1 MNEVSDT
8 ASLCARLKLPQQ
20 DLSSLSF
27 CATKPSAVKAWAESL
42 PATRAGHTSVLLY
55 KVLPEF
61 SRLNISAE
69 KRLEMLE
76 ALRPFVQG
84 CIEGLSKNFL
94 NQPLLLTD
102 AAIKAA
108 TVAQALQKHMSNAYT
123 VCTRDFYQAKKYDA
137 QLCLHALHRTAT
149 GLGLMLMRSY
159 QLYTPVRGQIW
170 HELHSLYLLA
180 EEKGLLAKA
189 LHDPLQC
196 GHKSMSFEQVYMRA
210 LLLACVRP
218 NQLRQQ
224 EVAAVYHA
232 LESWSEGSKL
242 VPSGEIDAENLHL
255 VCLDMD
261 SPPTYRTRYRG
272 ALTNAVRELD
282 NDRLLQVLKDIDGYG
297 NALPSQISA
306 TLLQQ
311 LIQAWDLP
319 SLRNFERL
327 SSHAELA
334 VCVGLSNV
342 CSHLSGM
349 SVEDNKR
356 VVKSE
361 SSHFNANATSA
372 EFDPWDD
379 TADAGPHAMIEHSAL
394 AVNISDKHEE
404 HVENLPTYTVTTL
417 DSSPGGYCLNWRE
430 KIPTQARVGEVISI
444 KERQRSRWNIAVI
457 RWVQQSN
464 RGTQMGVQL
473 LAPMAEAVE
482 IAMINKMGD
491 DSRYMRGL
499 LLPALKAA
507 NQPASLLCASMP
519 FHEHCKVYLKRGES
533 NNKAQLTRKLFATS
547 SLSQFSFRIMDA
559 EPGSE
564 EIIAKPASNF
574 DENW

>member
-1 MNEVSDT
+1 MNEVSGTDN
-8 ASLCARLKLPQQ
+8 LCARLKLPQQ
-20 DLSSLSF
+20 DLSALSF
-27 CATKPSAVKAWAESL
+27 CATKPAAVRAWAESL

-61 SRLNISAE
+61 ARLSISAD

-76 ALRPFVQG
+76 ALRPYVQQ

-123 VCTRDFYQAKKYDA
+123 VCVRDFYQAKKYDP
-137 QLCLHALHRTAT
+137 QLFLHALHRTAT

-180 EEKGLLAKA
+180 EEKALLGKTQ
-189 LHDPLQC
+189 HDPLVR
-196 GHKSMSFEQVYMRA
+196 GRASMSFEQVYMRA

-224 EVAAVYHA
+224 EVEAVYHA
-232 LESWSEGSKL
+232 LEAWSEGSKL
-242 VPSGEIDAENLHL
+242 VACGEIDAENLHL
-255 VCLDMD
+255 VCLHMD
-261 SPPTYRTRYRG
+261 SPPLYRTRYKG
-272 ALTNAVRELD
+272 ALTDSVRELD
-282 NDRLLQVLKDIDGYG
+282 NERLLSTLKDLRER
-297 NALPSQISA
+297 NAALPAQIGE

-327 SSHAELA
+327 SSHAELDT
-334 VCVGLSNV
+334 CVGLSNV
-342 CSHLSGM
+342 CFHLSGL
-349 SVEDNKR
+349 SVDENNR
-356 VVKSE
+356 VMKSE
-361 SSHFNANATSA
+361 SSHFGARATSA

-379 TADAGPHAMIEHSAL
+379 AVDAGRHTMLEHSSKAF
-394 AVNISDKHEE
+394 NINSQHEE

-417 DSSPGGYCLNWRE
+417 DSSPGGYCLNWRDN
-430 KIPTQARVGEVISI
+430 IPAQARVGEVIGI

-482 IAMINKMGD
+482 IAMIHKMGD
-491 DSRYMRGL
+491 DSRYMRAL

-519 FHEHCKVYLKRGES
+519 FHEHCKVYLKRGDS
-533 NNKAQLTRKLFATS
+533 RNKVQMTRKLFATS
-547 SLSQFSFRIMDA
+547 TLNQFSFRLLD
-559 EPGSE
+559 SE
-564 EIIAKPASNF
+564 GGDEEMTPKPVSNF